1 MRNFKKGDTVMIKS
15 GGPIMTIQDLG
26 DYSLSCGIENG
37 AMCIWFIDQKPMEKV
52 FDLDTLELYES

>member
-1 MRNFKKGDTVMIKS
+1 MIKS